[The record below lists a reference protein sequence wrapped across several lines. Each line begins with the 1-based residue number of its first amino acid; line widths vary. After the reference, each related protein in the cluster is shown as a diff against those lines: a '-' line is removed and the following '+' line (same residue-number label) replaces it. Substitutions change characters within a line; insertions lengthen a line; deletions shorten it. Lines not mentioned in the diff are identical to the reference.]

1 MAREPVAID
10 FVGLS
15 RGSSHNNLSSQLVRP
30 VADVPGADVRKL
42 AAGVQALS
50 TEGFRNWVNRRVDTT
65 TTSTPDLFR
74 SKHHDMAEPGSLRS
88 KENHGDD
95 SQVTQESLPQCS
107 VEDGA
112 ERPHSKRPGTAQLT
126 IFYAGMVNVY
136 DEVPYDKAQAIMLL
150 AGRARTWT
158 SSTDTGGLVAMK
170 QPASR
175 FRSPSPQLTTKPEC
189 VSSMKWPK
197 PITTKVEL
205 PQARKASLARFL
217 ERRKDRLRTGPYSS
231 TVHEVSMRSN
241 STALNSSPRQSSSA
255 VSSPS
260 RSSS

>member
-112 ERPHSKRPGTAQLT
+112 EKHGQCVRRSTLRQGSSYNASGWSREDMDFVYRHWRPCCDEATCIT
-126 IFYAGMVNVY
+126 ISISF
-136 DEVPYDKAQAIMLL
+136 P
-150 AGRARTWT
+150 T
-158 SSTDTGGLVAMK
+158 TDNQTRMCLK
-170 QPASR
+170 
-175 FRSPSPQLTTKPEC
+175 
-189 VSSMKWPK
+189 
-197 PITTKVEL
+197 
-205 PQARKASLARFL
+205 
-217 ERRKDRLRTGPYSS
+217 
-231 TVHEVSMRSN
+231 HEVAKTNYNKS
-241 STALNSSPRQSSSA
+241 
-255 VSSPS
+255 
-260 RSSS
+260 